1 MPVYF
6 LPVEVVPIPE
16 PWQGG
21 YANKLKVDKKVY
33 NTVAVLRAGIAL
45 STFANVLA
53 SASVQSNLSSELKTQ
68 SSFRD
73 PNVQKRKNNQAELL
87 KIILLG

>member
-6 LPVEVVPIPE
+6 LPVEVIPIPE

-33 NTVAVLRAGIAL
+33 KTTTVLRAAVAL
-45 STFANVLA
+45 STFANVRA
-53 SASVQSNLSSELKTQ
+53 STDLDTKIKATLDST

-73 PNVQKRKNNQAELL
+73 PNVQKRKNNQSELI